1 VKSEQTKGIVL
12 SRTDYGEAD
21 RIVTVITPD
30 QGKRRLMVKGVRR
43 MKSKMAGGIELFSV
57 SELSYIKGRGDIDT
71 LISARLDK
79 YYSNIVQDIDRV
91 QLGYELI
98 KQLNRTTEDNPEE
111 DYFNLLETAFKALD
125 DSAVNTE
132 LIRLWFQAQLLR
144 LAGYTPN
151 LQTDCDG
158 NRLEADSR
166 YNFDYESMA
175 FMQVETGKFAK
186 NEIKCLRVVLFA
198 DASPKILS
206 QIVQLTDTMPAVD
219 TLIRQLFTQNLQS

>member
-1 VKSEQTKGIVL
+1 MKSEQTKGIVL

-57 SELSYIKGRGDIDT
+57 SELSYIKGKGDIDT
-71 LISARLDK
+71 MISARLSK
-79 YYSNIVQDIDRV
+79 YYSNIVNDIDRV

-98 KQLNRTTEDNPEE
+98 KQLNRVTEDNPEE
-111 DYFNLLETAFKALD
+111 EYFILLESSFKALD
-125 DSAVNTE
+125 NSEIETE
-132 LIRLWFQAQLLR
+132 LIQTWFKAQLLR

-158 NRLEADSR
+158 NRLEAGGK
-166 YNFDYESMA
+166 YNFDYESVA
-175 FMQVETGKFAK
+175 FLQVETGKFGK
-186 NEIKCLRVVLFA
+186 NEIKCMRVLFT
-198 DASPKILS
+198 DASPKLLS